1 MLKPQRAHGYRS
13 IWLVGISIGGFGAL
27 IHELA
32 RPGDVDGIVALA
44 PYLGR
49 RPLGAEIHKA
59 GGLRAWKAPD
69 GPPPDQEI
77 DRKLWPWLQQYADS
91 TSASRHLPPL
101 YLGFGLADRFASNH
115 KLLAEALPSGHVF
128 TTEGGHDWP
137 QWSKLWK
144 KMLDVLPLP
153 ALGRAMRA
161 TRQRIQWPSRL
172 DVEGIARARLLQR
185 RPAGAWRRPWRSW
198 RRCRCTGA
206 VRGSARARRAWRR
219 PHSVARAG
227 VDWRPRRRPPPGACR
242 PVCVQRGQRFLQQHL
257 DDRGLGRSRQIGLA
271 RLQLVAQLAAP
282 GSAPPSSGRQ
292 RRSPGRRCAAA
303 GRGSLKAA
311 ASPCSAS
318 LASQGPPG

>member
-1 MLKPQRAHGYRS
+1 MDTQLMPASARSRSDTLMVFLPGAFLQPEEFEREGFVSAVRERELAADVLLVHADVSYYYDQTFIERLDSDVLKPQRALGYRS

-32 RPGDVDGIVALA
+32 RPGYVDGIVALA

-69 GPPPDQEI
+69 GPAPDQEI

-91 TSASRHLPPL
+91 KKASRHLPPL

-153 ALGRAMRA
+153 ALGQAM
-161 TRQRIQWPSRL
+161 P
-172 DVEGIARARLLQR
+172 
-185 RPAGAWRRPWRSW
+185 
-198 RRCRCTGA
+198 
-206 VRGSARARRAWRR
+206 RRAAH
-219 PHSVARAG
+219 PMA
-227 VDWRPRRRPPPGACR
+227 
-242 PVCVQRGQRFLQQHL
+242 
-257 DDRGLGRSRQIGLA
+257 I
-271 RLQLVAQLAAP
+271 AA
-282 GSAPPSSGRQ
+282 
-292 RRSPGRRCAAA
+292 
-303 GRGSLKAA
+303 
-311 ASPCSAS
+311 
-318 LASQGPPG
+318 

>member
-1 MLKPQRAHGYRS
+1 MDTQLMPARARSRSDTLMVFLPGAFLKPEEFEREGFVSAVRERDLAADVLLVHADVSYYYDQTFIERLDTDVLKPQRALGYRS

-32 RPGDVDGIVALA
+32 RPGFVDGIVALA

-69 GPPPDQEI
+69 GPAPDQEI

-91 TSASRHLPPL
+91 KKSARHLPPL

-115 KLLAEALPSGHVF
+115 KLLAEALPSDHVF

-153 ALGRAMRA
+153 ALGQAM
-161 TRQRIQWPSRL
+161 P
-172 DVEGIARARLLQR
+172 
-185 RPAGAWRRPWRSW
+185 RPAARPM
-198 RRCRCTGA
+198 A
-206 VRGSARARRAWRR
+206 
-219 PHSVARAG
+219 
-227 VDWRPRRRPPPGACR
+227 
-242 PVCVQRGQRFLQQHL
+242 
-257 DDRGLGRSRQIGLA
+257 I
-271 RLQLVAQLAAP
+271 AA
-282 GSAPPSSGRQ
+282 
-292 RRSPGRRCAAA
+292 
-303 GRGSLKAA
+303 
-311 ASPCSAS
+311 
-318 LASQGPPG
+318 